1 VVADQFG
8 TLGTATYAGFRKR
21 VGAWIIDTIIV
32 AIVLNILGALLSGS
46 GVGVVPTE
54 VVGFMIGLLYFAGM
68 ESSSKQA
75 TLGKMTLGI
84 VVTDREGNRITFM
97 RATGRYLAKIT
108 STLTLLMGYIMVAFT
123 HRKQGLHDIIAQT
136 LVVNGRR

>member
-1 VVADQFG
+1 VVADEFG
-8 TLGTATYAGFRKR
+8 ALVTVTYAGFRKR
-21 VGAWIIDTIIV
+21 MGAWIIDSIIV
-32 AIVLNILGALLSGS
+32 TILQLIILGGLLSGS
-46 GVGVVPTE
+46 GVVTSN
-54 VVGFMIGLLYFAGM
+54 VVGFMIGLLYFAGT

-84 VVTDREGNRITFM
+84 VVTDTEGNRITFM

-108 STLTLLMGYIMVAFT
+108 SALTLLMGYIMVAFT